1 MSEFLTEINYDKL
14 IEKSLKNVVVEALK
28 IAERQGLPGEHHFYI
43 TFKTNH
49 PQTRISDQLK
59 SQYPE
64 EMTIV
69 IQHQFSNLIVET
81 SGFGIDLSFG
91 GIRQTLY
98 IPFDAITYFADPY
111 AKFGLSF
118 NFDDEP
124 ISHNT
129 DNDFAAEM
137 AEEPKKPPTASQ
149 PSFPSTLSAKIKCAK
164 IRSHRRQT
172 PNQHF
177 AGRRILRRTCRHSQ
191 RKRRQH

>member
-14 IEKSLKNVVVEALK
+14 IEKSLKNVVVEALR
-28 IAERQGLPGEHHFYI
+28 IVERQGLPGEHHFYI

-49 PQTRISDQLK
+49 PRTQISEPLK

-81 SGFGIDLSFG
+81 SGFSIDLSFG
-91 GIRQTLY
+91 GIRQSLF

-137 AEEPKKPPTASQ
+137 EEQPKKTSNGVATVVSIDA
-149 PSFPSTLSAKIKCAK
+149 F
-164 IRSHRRQT
+164 
-172 PNQHF
+172 
-177 AGRRILRRTCRHSQ
+177 
-191 RKRRQH
+191 RKK